1 MQFLIDALNQYLFIV
16 LNYSAN
22 THQNEN
28 SASQLRR
35 NPLSV
40 YSIYNWPKI
49 NQNLLAILFNSYKGI
64 GTNTSKSGRISIQ
77 FIQRHSHKYLK
88 ICQDFYLIHT
98 KDLLFEIYYTG

>member
-22 THQNEN
+22 TPQNEN

-40 YSIYNWPKI
+40 YSI
-49 NQNLLAILFNSYKGI
+49 
-64 GTNTSKSGRISIQ
+64 
-77 FIQRHSHKYLK
+77 
-88 ICQDFYLIHT
+88 
-98 KDLLFEIYYTG
+98 